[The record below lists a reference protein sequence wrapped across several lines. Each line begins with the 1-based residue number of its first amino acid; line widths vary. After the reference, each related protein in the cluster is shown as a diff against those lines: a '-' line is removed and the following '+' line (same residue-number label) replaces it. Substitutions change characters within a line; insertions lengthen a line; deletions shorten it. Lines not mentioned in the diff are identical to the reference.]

1 MKEILV
7 DFSDP
12 FVRNVAEGLNIST
25 EDDYITSEEWIA
37 LQGNI
42 SCCVI
47 SYQFAKI
54 HFLFIK
60 DALEKKQGH
69 NGNYKRLNDK
79 EVVEYIECVKKEKD
93 ITGTISLKNAITPD
107 LRFTEENYNEYR
119 ECIQKIDSEFENHQE
134 VIQAVTLKPIWYLE
148 EELSVRKA
156 VGDYRNLNYHLTE
169 VSDYKRLQDVGI
181 ESYLHA
187 RRGCIRENGLTVEN
201 NCKKR

>member
-12 FVRNVAEGLNIST
+12 FIRNVAEGLNIST
-25 EDDYITSEEWIA
+25 EEDYITSEEWIA

-60 DALEKKQGH
+60 DALEKKQGY
-69 NGNYKRLNDK
+69 NGIYKRLKDK
-79 EVVEYIECVKKEKD
+79 EVVEYIDHVKKEKED
-93 ITGTISLKNAITPD
+93 TGAISLKNIITPD
-107 LRFTEENYNEYR
+107 FRFTGDNYNEYQ
-119 ECIQKIDSEFENHQE
+119 ECIQKINSEFENHQE
-134 VIQAVTLKPIWYLE
+134 VIQAVTQKPIWYLE
-148 EELSVRKA
+148 DELAERKA
-156 VGDYRNLNYHLTE
+156 LGDYRNLNYHLAE
-169 VSDYKRLQDVGI
+169 VSNYSILQDVGI

-187 RRGCIRENGLTVEN
+187 RRGCIRENGLIMEN
-201 NCKKR
+201 HCKKR